1 MAILDFLFGG
11 GGSDDY
17 ERAAKELKNVPLPI
31 LKEYYPDLY
40 KQVVSLNPELESA
53 VNIGPSEMAGIATD
67 PSLRQAQ
74 LKALGKLSEVGDAGG
89 RDAQFM
95 ADAGRL
101 QSDVDASVRG
111 REGAIQQNL
120 ATRGLSGGMTEL
132 VQRNLAAQE
141 GANRQ
146 AQMGMDLKAQAEQ
159 RALQALM
166 QSGQLAGQMQGQDF
180 NQASAKAQ
188 AADAISKFN
197 AQNLQGV
204 QSRNVANRNS
214 AQQWNAQNAQ
224 GIANQNV
231 GLKNESQLYNNN
243 LPQQNFNN
251 QMSRAGA
258 IAGQYNQSGQA
269 KDRDRASNQQLIGG
283 LISAGGAFA
292 AGGGFGKSGTPAQ
305 GSVNW
310 SAVDDDKWGNLA

>member
-1 MAILDFLFGG
+1 MALLDFLFGG

-17 ERAAKELKNVPLPI
+17 GRAAQELRSVPLPI
-31 LKEYYPDLY
+31 LKEYYPELY
-40 KQVVSLNPELESA
+40 KQVASLNPEMESA
-53 VNIGPSEMAGIATD
+53 VDLGPSEMAGISTD
-67 PSLRQAQ
+67 PALRQAQ
-74 LKALGKLSEVGDAGG
+74 LKALGKLSEIGDAGG

-95 ADAGRL
+95 ADANRL
-101 QSDVDASVRG
+101 QSDVDSSVRG

-120 ATRGLSGGMTEL
+120 AARGLSGGMSEL

-180 NQASAKAQ
+180 SQAAQKAQ
-188 AADAISKFN
+188 AADAISRFN

-204 QSRNVANRNS
+204 QSRNVANRNN
-214 AQQWNAQNAQ
+214 AQQWNATNAQ
-224 GIANQNV
+224 NVASQNV
-231 GLKNESQLYNNN
+231 GTRNEAQQYNNN

-251 QMSRAGA
+251 QMARAGG
-258 IAGQYNQSGQA
+258 IANQYNQSGQA

-292 AGGGFGKSGTPAQ
+292 AGGGFGKAGAPQ

-310 SAVDDDKWGNLA
+310 SAVDEDKWGNLA